1 MNSKVEM
8 QLNQRELNIIYY
20 ALGTYIHEAK
30 SNYEKLGGDYL
41 KEEVGVVNDLIEKIG
56 EEIYQIAKRQEA
68 FEEQLAQDKLNH
80 DLNFKRKFAKYG
92 DY

>member
-1 MNSKVEM
+1 MIDKVEM
-8 QLNQRELNIIYY
+8 QLSQKELNELYY
-20 ALGTYIHEAK
+20 VLGSALRHHK
-30 SNYEKLGGDYL
+30 EKGENSDFVFMGVSVSENLLTRIGD
-41 KEEVGVVNDLIEKIG
+41 
-56 EEIYQIAKRQEA
+56 EIYKLAKKQEA